1 MGNKNRFMTLD
12 ECIDTCNAEVS
23 RKAFFLVELT
33 RRGILSCIY
42 ILRLFLQGQDSAMKI
57 KLQGHVRDIFQG
69 FIMMKKRDFAR
80 NSSMVAVK
88 ETKTTLNQLMNARM
102 LVRPSCREDQN
113 SAMKT
118 KLSVLVKQNCQDF
131 TMTIEV
137 EHVRVSSMEDVV
149 EIRTI
154 LEQSWNV
161 RKLVMLRNVFSFNPT
176 RDPSL
181 ALIAE

>member
-1 MGNKNRFMTLD
+1 
-12 ECIDTCNAEVS
+12 
-23 RKAFFLVELT
+23 
-33 RRGILSCIY
+33 
-42 ILRLFLQGQDSAMKI
+42 
-57 KLQGHVRDIFQG
+57 
-69 FIMMKKRDFAR
+69 MMKKRDFAR

-176 RDPSL
+176 RDHSL
-181 ALIAE
+181 GLIAE